1 MFKQDERLR
10 KYVTFDGIKKDSY
23 LRSSELESHRR
34 MSLINKIDEEVD
46 QEPYKPRHLLDV
58 TVSNTSY
65 VFDIDQ

>member
-1 MFKQDERLR
+1 MFKQDDRLR

-34 MSLINKIDEEVD
+34 MNLMNIKDEAC

-58 TVSNTSY
+58 TVANTSY